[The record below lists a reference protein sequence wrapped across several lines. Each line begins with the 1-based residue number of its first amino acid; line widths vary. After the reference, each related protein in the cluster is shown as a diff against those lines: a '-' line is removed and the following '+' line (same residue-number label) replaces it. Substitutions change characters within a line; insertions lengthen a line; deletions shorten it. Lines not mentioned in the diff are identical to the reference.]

1 MSSRPSPYAKGPE
14 DLTPPRHP
22 AAFENSSLDNKKA
35 DTFPREHDRKN
46 VNPARNKIPRV
57 PMPDATSSSSNG
69 TTEPGVH
76 DHERDNGHS
85 KGRDLITSLLGR
97 REAHQSTGNHGEED
111 GKGKK
116 KAKKIKKVVR
126 IGKTHT
132 HFDGHGS
139 SVHNGG
145 NDVEM
150 EKNGD
155 LKYRA
160 KIFTKVLQNNL

>member
-1 MSSRPSPYAKGPE
+1 MSSRPSPYATGPE
-14 DLTPPRHP
+14 DLTPPHHP
-22 AAFENSSLDNKKA
+22 AAFKNSRLDNKKA

-57 PMPDATSSSSNG
+57 PMPDATSSSSNR

-97 REAHQSTGNHGEED
+97 CRAHQSTLNHGGDKLSGED

-116 KAKKIKKVVR
+116 KAKKIKKVGNLATLLEEE
-126 IGKTHT
+126 GKSKKSRPDLER
-132 HFDGHGS
+132 DGRS
-139 SVHNGG
+139 FACN
-145 NDVEM
+145 
-150 EKNGD
+150 
-155 LKYRA
+155 
-160 KIFTKVLQNNL
+160 